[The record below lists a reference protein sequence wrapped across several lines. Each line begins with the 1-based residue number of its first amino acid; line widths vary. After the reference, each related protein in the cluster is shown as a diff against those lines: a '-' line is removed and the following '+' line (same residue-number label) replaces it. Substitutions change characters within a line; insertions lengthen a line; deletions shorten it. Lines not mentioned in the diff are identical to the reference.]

1 MKTGIYTPLITP
13 FKENGKIDYEALAM
27 TTKFVLKQGVD
38 GIYACGGT
46 AEFCLLTT
54 EERKRCLEV
63 IIANAEGKEVIAHV
77 GAQSTAEAVELA
89 KHAESVGATMLSAVA
104 PYYLGY
110 TFPQVKE
117 YFYKIAHATN
127 LYLMIYNAA
136 QARAYTLSEMKELLQ
151 DEKISAVKYTG
162 QNFYHLE
169 RLIQAYPDKKFYTG
183 CDEAFLAGAAVGSA
197 GAIGTTY
204 NYYADKYIQARKL
217 FLSGENNKA
226 LSIIHKLNAITEA
239 LIDTGNVIAGTKYI
253 MNLQGLDILP
263 MSREPFSPLTEANK
277 SAIKLIYEDAHF

>member
-13 FKENGKIDYEALAM
+13 FKENGKIDYEALAIA
-27 TTKFVLKQGVD
+27 TKFVLKQGVD

-104 PYYLGY
+104 PYYFGY

-117 YFYKIAHATN
+117 YFYKTVN
-127 LYLMIYNAA
+127 Y
-136 QARAYTLSEMKELLQ
+136 
-151 DEKISAVKYTG
+151 D
-162 QNFYHLE
+162 
-169 RLIQAYPDKKFYTG
+169 LIG
-183 CDEAFLAGAAVGSA
+183 
-197 GAIGTTY
+197 
-204 NYYADKYIQARKL
+204 
-217 FLSGENNKA
+217 
-226 LSIIHKLNAITEA
+226 
-239 LIDTGNVIAGTKYI
+239 
-253 MNLQGLDILP
+253 
-263 MSREPFSPLTEANK
+263 
-277 SAIKLIYEDAHF
+277 